1 MLSLRLRAPEL
12 ILVGFFAYLC
22 ILVPF
27 FPARPHLRGWSMP
40 LTLVAVVF
48 SCVVLARLEQT
59 RWRPAVN
66 RFRDFFPIALTFGA
80 FQSMERFL
88 PRFYDQASE
97 QRWIHWDRVVL
108 QHWHLQSLIE
118 SMGALLPAFLELC
131 YLLVYGLPFYC
142 LALIYLAAKRRTVD
156 GFLSVYLVG
165 TLAAYGCFPFFPT
178 EPPRLAF
185 PDVAVPVFTTFFRQA
200 NLALLHAGTI
210 HVGVFPSAHV
220 SSAFAAAW
228 GLFLAVPQKKQYGFG
243 ALVYA
248 VCVSV
253 AVVYGRYHY
262 VVDVGAGFAI
272 GLLAGVVAL
281 ALYQFS
287 RSRRLRM

>member
-1 MLSLRLRAPEL
+1 MQWLKLRAPEF
-12 ILVGFFAYLC
+12 ILVGYFAYLC

-27 FPARPHLRGWSMP
+27 FPARAHLHGFTMP
-40 LTLVAVVF
+40 LALLAVFF
-48 SCVVLARLEQT
+48 SCSLLARLEQT
-59 RWRPAVN
+59 PWRNAVS
-66 RFRDFFPIALTFGA
+66 RFRDFFPIVVTFGA

-88 PRFYDQASE
+88 PRHYDETSE
-97 QRWIHWDRVVL
+97 QAWIHWDRVVL
-108 QHWHLQSLIE
+108 QNWHLQSLIE
-118 SMGALLPAFLELC
+118 SSGAVLPAILELS

-142 LALIYLAAKRRTVD
+142 LVLIYLVLKRRAVD

-165 TLAAYGCFPFFPT
+165 TLSAYGCFPFFPT

-185 PDVAVPVFTTFFRQA
+185 PGVAMPTVNTLFRQA

-220 SSAFAAAW
+220 SSAFAAAF
-228 GLFLAVPQKKQYGFG
+228 GLFLALPQKKQYGFG
-243 ALVYA
+243 ALLYA

-262 VVDVGAGFAI
+262 VVDVVAGFVISLIA
-272 GLLAGVVAL
+272 GLVAL
-281 ALYQFS
+281 ALYQLS
-287 RSRRLRM
+287 RSRRLRT